1 MAKVILE
8 SQMRLHGLIARA
20 IDNLNKLGR
29 ENITKGA
36 VQSRLKLLDDN
47 WEKFVKGDSDLY
59 AGSLQE
65 SDKTHPYFTSD
76 VYSLCEE
83 AFLSAKT
90 DFLDK
95 LELLSQVNSARSR
108 AELSDS
114 IASTSGGRYSA
125 LPKITLP
132 KFSGK
137 YSEWRPFCDLFKS
150 MVGDNN
156 ELRPVEKLQYLK
168 TSLVGDAAN
177 HLANIP
183 TTDDNFQP
191 AWNKLIA
198 KYDNKRALVN
208 AQLDVLFGLQP
219 LKRKDSRELEN
230 LRAAV
235 SGVLEALR
243 ALGGHIETW
252 DFFLVYFVCRKLDS
266 DTHEAWELQIAGNR
280 TLRSTKS
287 LIFFWQVER
296 VPSKQLMQENQYS
309 RKRRRRL

>member
-1 MAKVILE
+1 M
-8 SQMRLHGLIARA
+8 SAR
-20 IDNLNKLGR
+20 
-29 ENITKGA
+29 
-36 VQSRLKLLDDN
+36 
-47 WEKFVKGDSDLY
+47 
-59 AGSLQE
+59 
-65 SDKTHPYFTSD
+65 
-76 VYSLCEE
+76 
-83 AFLSAKT
+83 T

-95 LELLSQVNSARSR
+95 LDLLAQVNSARSR

-114 IASTSGGRYSA
+114 IASTSDGRYSA

-191 AWNKLIA
+191 AWNKLTA
-198 KYDNKRALVN
+198 KCDNKRALVN

-219 LKRKDSRELEN
+219 LTRKDSRELEN

-235 SGVLEALR
+235 SGVFEALR

-252 DFFLVYFVCRKLDS
+252 DFFSRLFCLP
-266 DTHEAWELQIAGNR
+266 EARFGHPRSLGIAECG
-280 TLRSTKS
+280 STG
-287 LIFFWQVER
+287 
-296 VPSKQLMQENQYS
+296 PSKV
-309 RKRRRRL
+309 RRT